1 MISADMLRREVRN
14 TLRTMVHS
22 SGFTIIVLVTL
33 ALGIGATTAIFTIL
47 DRVVLRPL
55 PYADSNQLVW
65 IDSPTPGVSP
75 DSRWAI
81 STAEFFYFK
90 KNAHTLQDVGTF
102 NPDRVTV
109 VGKGSAEQVSSA
121 RVSASLFNV
130 LRLHPALGRLLTPS
144 DNRPNTTPV
153 VVLGYG
159 YWQRHFNG
167 DPRVVG
173 SVINIESTPTQI
185 VGVLQKGAVPPDA
198 RDPVDVWLPQTLDE
212 YAPAQNHHFLKA
224 IGRLKSGVSTAAAQ
238 AELAGMTKQFT
249 DVMPSAYSPG
259 FMQHSGFTTAVT
271 ALRDHVVG
279 DLAKRLWILLAAV
292 SLVLVIAC
300 ANVANLFLVRAEG
313 RQREVAIRS
322 ALGAKRANLAWQYF
336 TETVLLSAVAGVIGF
351 VLAVVGIRAVLALAP
366 ADFPRLA
373 EIHAG
378 WESVVFA
385 AITSVAA
392 GLLFGALALAS
403 VGEPAR
409 HAAMLREG
417 ARGLSLTRR
426 QRVVRSA
433 LVTGQTALALMLLA
447 AAGLLLQS
455 FRNLRNVAPGF
466 DANGVL
472 TAAVNLPSA
481 RYDTPE
487 KVEAFYRELMTRVAA
502 IPGVKVAGAGNVIP
516 LDGNDGCGGVWT
528 EDHQLRLS
536 EEPPCVL
543 VANVAPGYFR
553 TLGIKLRGSEPR
565 WGDVERRS
573 GEVIVTKAL
582 ADRLWP
588 GQNPIGKGIKDV
600 GNRTKPPWYHV
611 VGVTDELRG
620 AALDAPP
627 TQALYLPMLPMA
639 GQRLDVGAPRYMNVL
654 LRSANARPEA
664 LVAPL
669 RRVLADLDPNIPL
682 AKVQTMDAVVEQSMA
697 RLSFTMMLLGIAA
710 GTALILSAVGIYG
723 VISYIVGRRTGEIG
737 IRMALGARASR
748 VGTLVVMQSLRMAAL
763 GVAIGIV
770 GALAT
775 TRVLR
780 AVLFD
785 VSPTDPVTLVAVA
798 VTMLVIAVLASYAP
812 AQRAMRVDPVEALR
826 AE

>member
-1 MISADMLRREVRN
+1 MKMAENLKRELRHALRGMVR
-14 TLRTMVHS
+14 TP
-22 SGFTIIVLVTL
+22 GFTVIVLVTL

-65 IDSPTPGVSP
+65 IDSPTPGVSR

-90 KNAHTLQDVGTF
+90 KNAQTLKDVGTF
-102 NPDRVTV
+102 NRDRVAV
-109 VGKGSAEQVSSA
+109 VGNGSAEQVSSA
-121 RVSASLFNV
+121 SVSASLFNV

-144 DNRPNTTPV
+144 DNRPNTIPV
-153 VVLGYG
+153 GVLGYG
-159 YWQRHFNG
+159 YWQRHLNG
-167 DPRVVG
+167 DSRVIG
-173 SVINIESTPTQI
+173 SIINIESTPTEV
-185 VGVLQKGAVPPDA
+185 VGVLQKGAVSPDA

-224 IGRLKSGVSTAAAQ
+224 IGRLKSGVNTAAAQ
-238 AELAGMTKQFT
+238 AELAGMTKQFP
-249 DVMPSAYSPG
+249 DLMPSAYSRG

-271 ALRDHVVG
+271 MLRGHVVG

-322 ALGAKRANLAWQYF
+322 ALGAKRANLAWQYL
-336 TETVLLSAVAGVIGF
+336 TETVLLSASAGLIGF
-351 VLAVVGIRAVLALAP
+351 VLAVAGIRAVLALAP

-378 WESVVFA
+378 WDSVVFA
-385 AITSVAA
+385 AIISVVA

-403 VGEPAR
+403 GGEPAK
-409 HAAMLREG
+409 HAATLREG
-417 ARGLSLTRR
+417 SRGLSLSRR
-426 QRVVRSA
+426 QHFVRSA

-466 DANGVL
+466 DATGVL
-472 TAAVNLPSA
+472 TAAVSLPAA

-487 KVEAFYRELMTRVAA
+487 KVEAFYRELLTHAAA
-502 IPGVKVAGAGNVIP
+502 IPGVKVAGAGNLIP
-516 LDGNDGCGGVWT
+516 LDGNDGCGSVWT
-528 EDHQLRLS
+528 EDHQLQPG
-536 EEPPCVL
+536 EAPPCIQ

-553 TLGIKLRGSEPR
+553 TLGVKLRGGEPG
-565 WGDVERRS
+565 WSDVERRS
-573 GEVIVTKAL
+573 GEVVVTKAL

-588 GQNPIGKGIKDV
+588 DQNPIGKGIKDV
-600 GNRTKPPWYHV
+600 GNGSKPPWYHV
-611 VGVTDELRG
+611 VGVTDKLRG
-620 AALDAPP
+620 GALDAPP

-654 LRSANARPEA
+654 LRSGTGRSEA

-669 RRVLADLDPNIPL
+669 RRVLADLDPNVPL
-682 AKVQTMDAVVEQSMA
+682 ANVQTMDAVVGQSMA

-710 GTALILSAVGIYG
+710 STALLLSAVGIYG
-723 VISYIVGRRTGEIG
+723 VISYLVGRRTGEIG

-748 VGTLVVMQSLRMAAL
+748 VGTLVVMQSLRITAV
-763 GVAIGIV
+763 GVAIGII
-770 GALAT
+770 GAVAT
-775 TRVLR
+775 MRVLR

-812 AQRAMRVDPVEALR
+812 AQRAMRVDPAEALR